1 MEQRIKWNEFAKRC
15 TSSISGVTLV
25 EIAGDC
31 RVLVEQHRG
40 VIEYDPEKICVKAT
54 YGCIVVYGSCLQLA
68 QMTNASLVISG
79 RIQSVSIQ
87 RRG

>member
-1 MEQRIKWNEFAKRC
+1 MEKRTKLNELVKRC
-15 TSSISGVTLV
+15 VGSVSGVTLV

-40 VIEYDPEKICVKAT
+40 VLEYDRDKVRIKAT
-54 YGCIVVYGSCLQLA
+54 FGCIVVCGHGLCLA
-68 QMTNASLVISG
+68 QMTNSNLVISG
-79 RIQSVSIQ
+79 RILSVSME

>member
-1 MEQRIKWNEFAKRC
+1 MGKRTKWNEIASRC
-15 TSSISGVTLV
+15 VRRISGVTLV

-40 VIEYDPEKICVKAT
+40 VLEYDPSKICIQAT
-54 YGCIVVYGSCLQLA
+54 YGCVIVCGQGMCLA
-68 QMTNASLVISG
+68 QMTNATLVISG
-79 RIQSVSIQ
+79 KILSVTMQ